1 MPLLRRRVAGEL
13 YVNQAKVSLVLPV
26 TTADGKKQFLYLL
39 GVCTVKKELDTV
51 FPSVYRLTVLYLPMV
66 FHHLH
71 TDKKENKI
79 FLICKEIQKEAV
91 A

>member
-39 GVCTVKKELDTV
+39 GVYIV
-51 FPSVYRLTVLYLPMV
+51 
-66 FHHLH
+66 
-71 TDKKENKI
+71 
-79 FLICKEIQKEAV
+79 
-91 A
+91 